1 MDVVD
6 SIIILSDRSP
16 VGTNSAVEAIRM
28 GAGLVALGDT
38 VPTKVVLSGDAVMLM
53 AKAADPK
60 AVDQD
65 TIDNAMEMAELSD
78 LEIYVVKEAL
88 ADAGIQQDDLR
99 PYAKLSIVSQAEL
112 ASMVAETATT
122 FRL

>member
-1 MDVVD
+1 MVE

-38 VPTKVVLSGDAVMLM
+38 VPTKVVLSGDAVLLM
-53 AKAADPK
+53 AKDADPT
-60 AVDQD
+60 AVKQD
-65 TIDNAMEMAELSD
+65 TIVSAMEMADLSD

-88 ADAGIQQDDLR
+88 VDAGLQQDNLR
-99 PYAKLSIVSQAEL
+99 SYAKLKVVSQAEL
-112 ASMVAETATT
+112 SSMIAEAATT